1 MVQAGQ
7 PTPDIV
13 SPPCRQYSTRPANAL
28 PRARA
33 CSRLRA
39 PAFPKFPVIPLL
51 CLLLAAPLSFQPSSF
66 RFRPGFMASWP
77 HGLMASWPHGLMA
90 SWLHGFMASWL
101 HGFMASW
108 LHGFMASWL
117 HGFMA
122 SACSGAFASSHQLH
136 TYSPCTGVSWAIHSA
151 PHIAHIPWTND
162 QQPIV
167 IRPQCEYAISTLV
180 NKH

>member
-13 SPPCRQYSTRPANAL
+13 SPPVGNIPRGLPTPCPAPGPAPGCVPQHSPNFPL
-28 PRARA
+28 SRSFA
-33 CSRLRA
+33 CSWQRLYHSSLHHSASA
-39 PAFPKFPVIPLL
+39 PV
-51 CLLLAAPLSFQPSSF
+51 
-66 RFRPGFMASWP
+66 SWP
-77 HGLMASWPHGLMA
+77 HGLMASWPHGL
-90 SWLHGFMASWL
+90 
-101 HGFMASW
+101 MASW